1 MNNIKLGILTHYL
14 ASVDAVLNLEW
25 TGGQLTESRQIAANE
40 AKMAIID
47 LLTETAV
54 TTLTNP
60 DITGNG

>member
-14 ASVDAVLNLEW
+14 ASVDAVLNLKW
-25 TGGQLTESRQIAANE
+25 AGGPLTESKLVAANE
-40 AKMAIID
+40 AKRAIID